1 MKISNELQHRLIC
14 PVTKAKLNHQDDYLQ
29 SAEDSSIRYPLIGGI
44 PILINN
50 EKSLFQLKTLRIKF
64 IQFEVYYVYED

>member
-14 PVTKAKLNHQDDYLQ
+14 PVTKEKLNHQYDYLQ
-29 SAEDSSIRYPLIGGI
+29 SVEDSSIRYPFFDDI

-50 EKSLFQLKTLRIKF
+50 EKSLFSIKDFDNKIHTTWGILRI
-64 IQFEVYYVYED
+64 

>member
-14 PVTKAKLNHQDDYLQ
+14 PVTKEKLNYQDDYLQ
-29 SAEDSSIRYPLIGGI
+29 SAEDSSIRYPLVGGI

-50 EKSLFQLKTLRIKF
+50 EKSLFIIKDL
-64 IQFEVYYVYED
+64 EDKIVTTWGILV